1 MCCIDKIVE
10 EIYIGKGYC
19 YDQTFYNRGGEDSFR
34 RESCYVKLPM
44 NVYFERNLENSLD
57 RVPFQMAVYAARKR
71 ISFNFDHICITIP
84 LPRKLQAMLSNYRER
99 STPIFLHFSSLSLI
113 PFSLSFRNII
123 ILNLCTCIRLFFFV
137 FEDNFLPRQS

>member
-84 LPRKLQAMLSNYRER
+84 LPQETTSDAVQLSGTKYANF
-99 STPIFLHFSSLSLI
+99 SPFLLPLSYSFFSFSKHHNSQFMYMHSSLSLC
-113 PFSLSFRNII
+113 FR
-123 ILNLCTCIRLFFFV
+123 R
-137 FEDNFLPRQS
+137 

>member
-84 LPRKLQAMLSNYRER
+84 LPQETTSDAVQLSGTKYANF
-99 STPIFLHFSSLSLI
+99 SPFLLLLSYSFFSFFSKHHNSQFMYMHSSLSLC
-113 PFSLSFRNII
+113 FR
-123 ILNLCTCIRLFFFV
+123 R
-137 FEDNFLPRQS
+137 

>member
-84 LPRKLQAMLSNYRER
+84 LPQETTSDAVQLSGTKYANF
-99 STPIFLHFSSLSLI
+99 SPFLLPSLI

-123 ILNLCTCIRLFFFV
+123 ILNLCTCIRLFLFV